1 MSRARFPAPA
11 EGEYYWVDLV
21 GCLVTNLEGRVL
33 GMVAQV
39 VDHGAHPI
47 LSIKG
52 DAEQEM
58 LIPFVAAYVVNV
70 DTQTKQIQADWQE
83 DY

>member
-1 MSRARFPAPA
+1 L
-11 EGEYYWVDLV
+11 GT
-21 GCLVTNLEGRVL
+21 VT
-33 GMVAQV
+33 QV

-47 LSIKG
+47 LSVKS

-70 DTQTKQIQADWQE
+70 DTQAKQIQADWQE